1 MRILPHGKN
10 FRRSLPAVTIS
21 SLVSIALLLASAMPS
36 SGSEASGGG
45 VPASGS
51 NSASISFLQLPYPR
65 IHDFLSRRTVAITL
79 LGGIA
84 ALVSSQVDD
93 DEFMARSL
101 DKDRFLLSG
110 GIDVGDAYGNGATLA
125 IGTLGLLLIGKI
137 GKQPALAD
145 AGSDLARSLLTSTA
159 VVWSLKMAINRQRPG
174 GGNYSFPSGHAA
186 GAFSVAP
193 VLHHHFGWKVGIPAY
208 TVAAL
213 AGLGRMEDRRHYL
226 SDVLFGATIGLAA
239 GEAVVNRESPLRMF
253 ENFFVHPRGFS
264 ISKKF

>member
-1 MRILPHGKN
+1 MRILSQRMGIK
-10 FRRSLPAVTIS
+10 RSLPAVTIS

-36 SGSEASGGG
+36 PGSEGSSGG
-45 VPASGS
+45 VLASGS
-51 NSASISFLQLPYPR
+51 NGASLPFLQLSYPVM
-65 IHDFLSRRTVAITL
+65 HDFLSRRTVAITL

-84 ALVSSQVDD
+84 ALLSSQVDD

-101 DKDRFLLSG
+101 DKDIFILSG

-145 AGSDLARSLLTSTA
+145 AGSDLARSFLMSTA
-159 VVWSLKMAINRQRPG
+159 VVWSLKTAVNRKRPNG
-174 GGNYSFPSGHAA
+174 SDYSFPSGHTA

-208 TVAAL
+208 AAAAL

-226 SDVLFGATIGLAA
+226 SDVLFGAAIGLAA
-239 GEAVVNRESPLRMF
+239 GEAVVNRERPVRMF
-253 ENFFVHPRGFS
+253 ENLVVHPQGFS
-264 ISKKF
+264 ISKRF